1 MTTETDKLMKDLEEL
16 QTKIE
21 NMKNKHKEEIEDI
34 IQKYQKDGKLSLESF
49 KTKVENEKRRMC
61 EEFESQIS
69 TLKTKNEHLISRI
82 KEEYEKKIKENQKEI
97 SNLNDEIIRIKE
109 LMQNQINDLNAKC
122 KLLEN
127 DSNTVR

>member
-1 MTTETDKLMKDLEEL
+1 
-16 QTKIE
+16 
-21 NMKNKHKEEIEDI
+21 
-34 IQKYQKDGKLSLESF
+34 
-49 KTKVENEKRRMC
+49 MC